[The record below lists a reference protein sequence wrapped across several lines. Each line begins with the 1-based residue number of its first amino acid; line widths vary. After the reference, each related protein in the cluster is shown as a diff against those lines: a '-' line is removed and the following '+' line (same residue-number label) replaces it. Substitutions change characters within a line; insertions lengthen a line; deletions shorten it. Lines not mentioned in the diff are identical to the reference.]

1 MTLSNY
7 TELQTEIANFLNR
20 DDLTSVIPTFVR
32 LAEAKMNRDIRH
44 WRMEAR
50 KTALLDTQFTALPL
64 DFLSPVRMT
73 LNTAETKVLEL
84 AGTNEI
90 SKLRAEAGNATGVP
104 AYYAMIDGSVE
115 VFPSPDADYT
125 IEMLYY
131 EAIEG
136 LSNSITTNWILTYY
150 PDVYLYASLLQS
162 APYLMEDNRI
172 PVWGA
177 YYTSALETLN
187 QENELAK
194 TGGSGRRMKIRSY

>member
-7 TELQTEIANFLNR
+7 TELTTEIANFLNR

-44 WRMEAR
+44 WRMETR

>member
-1 MTLSNY
+1 MSLSNF
-7 TELQTEIANFLNR
+7 TELKTEIANFLNR
-20 DDLTSVIPTFVR
+20 DDLTNVIPTFIR

-44 WRMEAR
+44 WRMETR
-50 KTALLDTQFTALPL
+50 KTALLDNQFTTLPI

-90 SKLRAEAGNATGVP
+90 SKLRAEAGNATGEP
-104 AYYAMIDGSVE
+104 AYYAMIDGSIE

>member
-50 KTALLDTQFTALPL
+50 KTALLDAQFTALPL

-115 VFPSPDADYT
+115 VFPSPDADYI

>member
-7 TELQTEIANFLNR
+7 TELTTEIANFLNR

>member
-1 MTLSNY
+1 MCLSNF
-7 TELQTEIANFLNR
+7 TELKTEIANFLNR
-20 DDLTSVIPTFVR
+20 DDLTNVIPTFIR

-44 WRMEAR
+44 WRMETR
-50 KTALLDTQFTALPL
+50 KTALLDNQFTALPI

-90 SKLRAEAGNATGVP
+90 SKLRAEAGNATGEP
-104 AYYAMIDGSVE
+104 AYYAMIDGSIE